1 MAFESSNPLPKLGLL
16 SSVLQWQAII
26 RQRAGT
32 HARDN
37 SVGGR
42 GGRIK
47 KRGDK
52 NGSIENKSRRELM
65 EKANM
70 MWRRQKQEWKAE

>member
-1 MAFESSNPLPKLGLL
+1 MCLKGRGGFLELESSAKLGLL

-47 KRGDK
+47 KRGTK
-52 NGSIENKSRRELM
+52 MG
-65 EKANM
+65 A
-70 MWRRQKQEWKAE
+70 